1 MRLLLLLTIV
11 LMSACNEQSENLND
25 KASEINVVR
34 YGMVTGLKAEKMDY
48 YNQLHAEP
56 WPSITSL
63 LTKCNISNYSIFLQ
77 KIKEEY
83 YLFSY
88 FEYTGTDYD
97 TDMKKIAADTAM
109 QRWWKETDPC
119 QLPLEEAL
127 AKHQIWTPMKQV
139 FYLK

>member
-1 MRLLLLLTIV
+1 MRSILLCAIILVSSCTDQTQKQV
-11 LMSACNEQSENLND
+11 D
-25 KASEINVVR
+25 KPVEKNIIR
-34 YGMVTGLKAEKMDY
+34 YGMVTGLKPEKMDY

-56 WPSITSL
+56 WPSITTL
-63 LTKCNISNYSIFLQ
+63 LTKCNINNYSIFLQ
-77 KIKEEY
+77 KIKEDY

-97 TDMKKIAADTAM
+97 ADMKKIAADTSM

>member
-1 MRLLLLLTIV
+1 MRSIFLLAIVFLLSCTD
-11 LMSACNEQSENLND
+11 QSKVVSE
-25 KASEINVVR
+25 KATEKNIVR
-34 YGMVTGLKAEKMDY
+34 YGMVTGLKPEKMDY

-56 WPSITSL
+56 WPSITGL
-63 LTKCNISNYSIFLQ
+63 LTKCNIGNYSIFLQ

-88 FEYTGTDYD
+88 FEYSGTDYD
-97 TDMKKIAADTAM
+97 ADMKKIAADTAM

-127 AKHQIWTPMKQV
+127 AKHQIWTPMQQV